1 MTQEELD
8 AQATGATVVDVE
20 KDTWTKQENGEWRY
34 EEPEDTPAAPMYLSS
49 SNLIHVW
56 GPVQLLEEGE

>member
-8 AQATGATVVDVE
+8 AQATGATVVDAE
-20 KDTWTKQENGEWRY
+20 KDTWTKLENGEWRY
-34 EEPEDTPAAPMYLSS
+34 EEPDNVAALPMELSS